1 MKYCDKCKIKIDTNR
16 TYCPLC
22 QQTLSGES
30 STNLIEKYPEY
41 ISVNRKVFPLTKRI
55 ILFVTIVS
63 MIILLVINLANYNG
77 KLWSLIPIGSIF
89 YFWILV
95 SVGIFSR
102 QNIAFKLAF
111 LTSLLIAL
119 LILIDEASFSEGW
132 SYNYLMPILLS
143 VCNLA
148 ISVLLLIKRMDY
160 RDYILYL
167 LTIIILSLI
176 PVVLVFFNII
186 TIIWPSLIAFGIA
199 VSILLFII
207 FFFPKSIKD
216 EIKKRFHA

>member
-1 MKYCDKCKIKIDTNR
+1 MKYCDKCKIKIDTKK

-22 QQTLSGES
+22 QQTLSGEIS
-30 STNLIEKYPEY
+30 DDLIEKYPEY
-41 ISVNRKVFPLTKRI
+41 ISVNRKVYPVTKRI
-55 ILFVTIVS
+55 IMFVTIVS
-63 MIILLVINLANYNG
+63 MIILLVINFATYNG
-77 KLWSLIPIGSIF
+77 RLWSLIPIGSIF

-95 SVGIFSR
+95 SVGIFSKA
-102 QNIAFKLAF
+102 NIAFRLAT

-119 LILIDEASFSEGW
+119 LVLIDEASLSEGW
-132 SYNYLMPILLS
+132 SYNYLMPILLT

-148 ISVLLLIKRMDY
+148 ISVIILIKRIDY

-167 LTIIILSLI
+167 LTIVIFSIIPI
-176 PVVLVFFNII
+176 VLVFFKVI
-186 TIIWPSLIAFGIA
+186 TIIWPSLIAFGLAI
-199 VSILLFII
+199 SILLFII